1 MKQAGSRL
9 ENISAVRRKR
19 RVGIPYN
26 KRAYK
31 EKKPLETQN
40 GEGLREWTVKRQ
52 KCKCDFT
59 IQKPI
64 PFKRRKVEINLVGPP
79 KVCKHIL

>member
-1 MKQAGSRL
+1 MKQAGYRL
-9 ENISAVRRKR
+9 ENISAVKGNE
-19 RVGIPYN
+19 VLVFLII
-26 KRAYK
+26 K
-31 EKKPLETQN
+31 ELIKKKNTRNPKW
-40 GEGLREWTVKRQ
+40 EGLREWTVKRQ

>member
-9 ENISAVRRKR
+9 ENISAVKGNE
-19 RVGIPYN
+19 VLVFLII
-26 KRAYK
+26 K
-31 EKKPLETQN
+31 ELIKKKKTLETQN